1 MGWQNWWV
9 FRFGNHSFLFST
21 TLTWALDLSNAMQFM
36 KIPSLL
42 AVWLS
47 VVCEYGLVPLLRI
60 PCSYRNAWRLRS
72 RLKWPCKGP
81 GSRTALHFSFI
92 RHAASIL
99 FLLYPVYFLLALLE
113 HHLQIWCFHTHTMFL
128 WNISVVFIVTIVKL
142 HANVQRETVFYSRV
156 YSLNTDCNMRIHW
169 FQNKQQLS
177 RFLVLFRWQAII
189 PQLLLKFK
197 VIPSL
202 FTLSN
207 VRAMGVAC
215 ETISFNFNFVFG
227 VQQPDHWMI
236 R

>member
-1 MGWQNWWV
+1 
-9 FRFGNHSFLFST
+9 
-21 TLTWALDLSNAMQFM
+21 
-36 KIPSLL
+36 
-42 AVWLS
+42 
-47 VVCEYGLVPLLRI
+47 
-60 PCSYRNAWRLRS
+60 
-72 RLKWPCKGP
+72 
-81 GSRTALHFSFI
+81 
-92 RHAASIL
+92 
-99 FLLYPVYFLLALLE
+99 
-113 HHLQIWCFHTHTMFL
+113 
-128 WNISVVFIVTIVKL
+128 
-142 HANVQRETVFYSRV
+142 
-156 YSLNTDCNMRIHW
+156 MRIHW

-215 ETISFNFNFVFG
+215 ETIPFNFNFVFG

>member
-1 MGWQNWWV
+1 MK
-9 FRFGNHSFLFST
+9 SF
-21 TLTWALDLSNAMQFM
+21 A
-36 KIPSLL
+36 
-42 AVWLS
+42 
-47 VVCEYGLVPLLRI
+47 
-60 PCSYRNAWRLRS
+60 
-72 RLKWPCKGP
+72 
-81 GSRTALHFSFI
+81 FSFI

-99 FLLYPVYFLLALLE
+99 FLLYPAYFLLALLA
-113 HHLQIWCFHTHTMFL
+113 HHLEIWYFHTHTMFL

-142 HANVQRETVFYSRV
+142 HANVQRETVCYSRV
-156 YSLNTDCNMRIHW
+156 YSLNTDCNMHIHW

-215 ETISFNFNFVFG
+215 ETISSNFNFVFG
-227 VQQPDHWMI
+227 VQRPDHWMI